1 MASVNKASP
10 TTASRRASASLAAL
24 LNDAVGAAVAVERP
38 PSGELMLRHEGR
50 TAVLVPL
57 WAGAGWPTDVDR
69 LRRSQ
74 AWESAAVH
82 GVPVVVGQKLSSTVR
97 ESLSRGGVA
106 WADET
111 GSAAIDVPGLLIR
124 LGDRVKSVDP
134 RARRDPLEVRWSPA
148 AGLLAEALLE
158 PIAGSASPERTEL
171 PKIAELAAQT
181 GVSGAFIS
189 RTLRGFDAMGWT
201 AKSGG
206 ERGATTVRELVDP
219 GSLLSAWARW
229 YPGSRPQGIAAHAL
243 IRDSTAWLA
252 DVARSWPQGSWA
264 VTGGTALERR
274 APFLTAVP
282 VIELYVAED
291 VCVDRGRR
299 LEAFTAVGLREV
311 DSGARV
317 VVFPASRAAL
327 GLMERSPWWT
337 PESPEVGS
345 IRLYGDIL
353 ASQTVRSDEAA
364 DHLRRTR
371 IGF

>member
-1 MASVNKASP
+1 MVAVNKQWT
-10 TTASRRASASLAAL
+10 TTASRRASDALAAL
-24 LNDAVGAAVAVERP
+24 LHDALGSAIAVDRS
-38 PSGELMLRHEGR
+38 PSGELLLHYQAR
-50 TAVLVPL
+50 TAVLRPL

-74 AWESAAVH
+74 AWESATVH

-97 ESLSRGGVA
+97 EALSRDGVA

-124 LGDRVKSVDP
+124 LSDP
-134 RARRDPLEVRWSPA
+134 GKADKRATARPKTEVRWSPA
-148 AGLLAEALLE
+148 VGLLAEALLE
-158 PIAGSASPERTEL
+158 PIAGSASSERTEL
-171 PKIAELAAQT
+171 PKIAALANQT
-181 GVSGAFIS
+181 GVSGPFIS

-219 GSLLSAWARW
+219 GSLLSAWAHW

-252 DVARSWPQGSWA
+252 DVARSWPRGSWA
-264 VTGGTALERR
+264 LTGGVALERR
-274 APFLTAVP
+274 APFLTSVP
-282 VIELYVAED
+282 VIELYLAED
-291 VCVDRGRR
+291 VCVDPGRR
-299 LEAFTAVGLREV
+299 TAAFNTAGLREV

-337 PESPEVGS
+337 PEDPEVGS